1 MKPSVPRLRW
11 LLAILGLSGCNEELT
26 WARLGMLCAPLSYA
40 FAVLV
45 LVGLEG
51 AWAFRG
57 HAVAKRPRVLAA
69 PAILLG
75 LAGLWL
81 LVTLSP
87 PDRAAVL
94 QVLWNRGWL
103 MAAAFSGIPLAGLQ
117 ALCFRLW
124 FALKPRYSVE
134 GSALLVTALFY
145 APGLAI
151 ASGLVTA
158 QATIDAI
165 VGTFIVGCI
174 YGVFV
179 APVVFAILGLE
190 STWAKRRAAR
200 QA

>member
-1 MKPSVPRLRW
+1 M
-11 LLAILGLSGCNEELT
+11 
-26 WARLGMLCAPLSYA
+26 RLGMLCAPLAYA

-45 LVGLEG
+45 VVGLEG

-75 LAGLWL
+75 IAGLWL
-81 LVTLSP
+81 LAHLSP

-94 QVLWNRGWL
+94 DVFWKRGWL
-103 MAAAFSGIPLAGLQ
+103 LVVMFCGIPLAGLQ

-124 FALKPRYSVE
+124 FALKPQHSVE

-145 APGLAI
+145 APGLMI
-151 ASGLVTA
+151 ASELVTA
-158 QATIDAI
+158 LKTVDAI

-179 APVVFAILGLE
+179 APVVLAILGLE
-190 STWAKRRAAR
+190 STWAKRRAASR
-200 QA
+200 A